1 MTTIKLNNENK
12 TEITFSYDNGLP
24 YKKAIRPS
32 IEYGDWKINSHI
44 TLIKVNLSD
53 DEVLLFKNID
63 NIKFQQITKIK
74 KEVWFD
80 LIDVYLV
87 FQTNSYLDNHIQNE
101 NFILV
106 FMNQEKILSSCG
118 FSK

>member
-1 MTTIKLNNENK
+1 MASYLVSNK
-12 TEITFSYDNGLP
+12 T
-24 YKKAIRPS
+24 
-32 IEYGDWKINSHI
+32 
-44 TLIKVNLSD
+44 
-53 DEVLLFKNID
+53 FKNID
-63 NIKFQQITKIK
+63 NIKFQRITKIK